1 MPFWS
6 IDHTEMEAAQE
17 RPVGPVAEVLVRF
30 LLIFVL
36 FADYH
41 TDS

>member
-17 RPVGPVAEVLVRF
+17 RPVAEVLVRF
-30 LLIFVL
+30 LLIVVL